1 MLLFVHCRTVPQH
14 SYALHSY
21 LSPSRLINAY
31 SIVSMLKYSEI
42 NNYHHSMLLA
52 SLYVSMPYSLIGI
65 YIFPLVRLVISA
77 SNYKLTNHF
86 SNLRISMDNMKL
98 IFPDRIAIDSNIWW
112 KIIMINWSVDDK
124 KLDNVSH
131 QVVKL

>member
-1 MLLFVHCRTVPQH
+1 MLLFVHCRTVPQD

-52 SLYVSMPYSLIGI
+52 SLYVFMPYSLIGI
-65 YIFPLVRLVISA
+65 YVFPLVRLVISA

-86 SNLRISMDNMKL
+86 SNLRISRDNMKL
-98 IFPDRIAIDSNIWW
+98 IFTDRIAIDSYIWW
-112 KIIMINWSVDDK
+112 KIIMINWSVDDQ